1 MLQLWGVGSD
11 ERKGDRIAYWGFAWS
26 EASLPPFLQGNIIP
40 HPPTT
45 EPEDYFLTP
54 PFCRSHQ
61 KYFYR
66 FLVNTLLE
74 ALYLGIQHDS
84 LDGSSA
90 PVSWLNFSAGTGCTG
105 CAGGQGDRAVTVQL
119 TLSSFRKP
127 RVSLKAVTSPGL
139 SHVLVHGPK
148 ACTSKL
154 SVLCGVL
161 SFPHLFQS
169 GAVQGTSALLPP
181 DSY

>member
-45 EPEDYFLTP
+45 EPGDYFLTP

-74 ALYLGIQHDS
+74 ALYLGIQPWLS
-84 LDGSSA
+84 RWIVSSCFLVELQCWHRA
-90 PVSWLNFSAGTGCTG
+90 YWLCWWSRWSCSYCSAHFILLQETQSVIEGCDLSWAVPCLGAL
-105 CAGGQGDRAVTVQL
+105 AQGM
-119 TLSSFRKP
+119 
-127 RVSLKAVTSPGL
+127 
-139 SHVLVHGPK
+139 HI
-148 ACTSKL
+148 
-154 SVLCGVL
+154 
-161 SFPHLFQS
+161 
-169 GAVQGTSALLPP
+169 
-181 DSY
+181 